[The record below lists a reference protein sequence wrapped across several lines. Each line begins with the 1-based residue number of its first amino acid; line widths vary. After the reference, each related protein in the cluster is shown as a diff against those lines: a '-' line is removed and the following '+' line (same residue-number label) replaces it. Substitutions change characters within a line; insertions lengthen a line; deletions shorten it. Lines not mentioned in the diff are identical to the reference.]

1 MGAVNAN
8 VLRRQSHLPGAEA
21 GPSGHDPQAEA
32 LDLLRRQAQKVQT
45 AGLVPVAVQ
54 EDRPAQVVHRVGDLA
69 EQPPEFCL
77 PGQARVLAEH
87 GPVGLKLLH
96 PHVAP
101 GAQGRYAPGGGKQKE
116 VAAKQL
122 LPGAQAHP
130 GRGPLLGGEN
140 LIHLQLVPAAGGL
153 VGVKNANF
161 VDFSPQQDEPRENGA
176 AHVSQADQGHP
187 QAGFRRLLEGLQQ
200 LPASGIGGIQNCRAV
215 PGYEIRKRTGRRIRR
230 GDQGQ
235 GTFLAHFGQGLH
247 GIQAAAGTGGGGA
260 QKEQGSKGGGNRNG
274 LRRKSGLPGQA
285 VGTVLFIDHG

>member
-1 MGAVNAN
+1 MKKKVRSVLLLALAVMM
-8 VLRRQSHLPGAEA
+8 
-21 GPSGHDPQAEA
+21 
-32 LDLLRRQAQKVQT
+32 
-45 AGLVPVAVQ
+45 AVS
-54 EDRPAQVVHRVGDLA
+54 
-69 EQPPEFCL
+69 
-77 PGQARVLAEH
+77 
-87 GPVGLKLLH
+87 
-96 PHVAP
+96 
-101 GAQGRYAPGGGKQKE
+101 
-116 VAAKQL
+116 
-122 LPGAQAHP
+122 
-130 GRGPLLGGEN
+130 
-140 LIHLQLVPAAGGL
+140 AAGCSGGTKTADMDVAKVMDAMLEKAPIEGGIELSQDDMLNFYGIQSEDMEAFAANLAADGITAKEIVL
-153 VGVKNANF
+153 VKAKDEDSAKTVESKLQSRLDARRNEFNNYLPDQYAIVEKSEVKRDGVY
-161 VDFSPQQDEPRENGA
+161 VRLIISPQQDEPRENGA